1 MALPERLMIDPEI
14 LSGKPV
20 IRGSRI
26 AVEFMIDLLAAGLS
40 ESEIL
45 ENYPGLQREDILAC
59 LAYASRL
66 AHEWK
71 EFPLSA

>member
-1 MALPERLMIDPEI
+1 MALPERLIVDPEI

-26 AVEFMIDLLAAGLS
+26 SADFVIDLLAAGMR

-45 ENYPGLQREDILAC
+45 EGYPGLEREDILAC
-59 LAYASRL
+59 LAYAGQL
-66 AHEWK
+66 ARKWK
-71 EFPLSA
+71 SFPLSA